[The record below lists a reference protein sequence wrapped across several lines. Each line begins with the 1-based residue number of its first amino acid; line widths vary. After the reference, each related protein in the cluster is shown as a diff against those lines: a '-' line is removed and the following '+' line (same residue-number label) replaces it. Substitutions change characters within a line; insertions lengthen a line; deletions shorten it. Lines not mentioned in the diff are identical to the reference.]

1 MTDYRRFYIPKTT
14 WFFTVNL
21 AERKNNHLLVE
32 KINELR
38 DAFRYVMKQKPFL
51 VMPDHLHCI
60 WTLPQD
66 DGDYSIRWNMLK
78 GRFSRTIDHGESISK
93 SRQKRRERGI
103 WQRRFWA
110 HLITDQDDYNRHFDY
125 IHWNPVKHSKVAR
138 VAEWPYS
145 SFHRYVRQGIYSE
158 NWGNDERYEIED
170 AEYSNDALHVVQYI
184 LWPFYFNS
192 LMSLCHPFFIH
203 ITGEEPLF
211 LSLIKVNHPYLWI
224 FPLVCFQPALN
235 LIFF

>member
-1 MTDYRRFYIPKTT
+1 MIDYRRFYIPKTS

-110 HLITDQDDYNRHFDY
+110 HLITDQDDFNRHFDY

-158 NWGNDERYEIED
+158 NWGNDD
-170 AEYSNDALHVVQYI
+170 
-184 LWPFYFNS
+184 
-192 LMSLCHPFFIH
+192 
-203 ITGEEPLF
+203 
-211 LSLIKVNHPYLWI
+211 
-224 FPLVCFQPALN
+224 
-235 LIFF
+235 